1 METERTDYYKLEK
14 LCAEER
20 LSAPVGVDYAV
31 SLHEMNW
38 FRFDGCEPSGKFSES
53 GLMQVEKNVQVYMD
67 KEWHPVI
74 FYTTSYS
81 GPCAP
86 ILQGTLHYHDSP
98 AGRLIDPEKA
108 AQAVKDSVDRGT
120 PTREIA
126 TASRYLMLAAV
137 SICTDSMNAFEH
149 YLDASEGYQREN
161 AEYMVLDGRKAA
173 AQIQSILG
181 VMSELEGLEEHE

>member
-31 SLHEMNW
+31 SLNGMYW
-38 FRFDGCEPSGKFSES
+38 FRFDGCEPSGKFSKS
-53 GLMQVEKNVQVYMD
+53 DLMQVEKNVQVYID
-67 KEWHPVI
+67 KEWHPV
-74 FYTTSYS
+74 FCYTGGYC
-81 GPCAP
+81 GPAHRYKEP
-86 ILQGTLHYHDSP
+86 GVIMTHP

-108 AQAVKDSVDRGT
+108 DQVVKDSVDRGT

-149 YLDASEGYQREN
+149 YLDASEDYQREN

-181 VMSELEGLEEHE
+181 VMSELEGLEEHD

>member
-1 METERTDYYKLEK
+1 MEATKIVITGKPLVDLDSIPDM
-14 LCAEER
+14 LG
-20 LSAPVGVDYAV
+20 GV
-31 SLHEMNW
+31 
-38 FRFDGCEPSGKFSES
+38 
-53 GLMQVEKNVQVYMD
+53 VED
-67 KEWHPVI
+67 AIDRH
-74 FYTTSYS
+74 YT
-81 GPCAP
+81 
-86 ILQGTLHYHDSP
+86 P

-108 AQAVKDSVDRGT
+108 DQVVKDSVDRGT

-149 YLDASEGYQREN
+149 YLDASEDYQRDN

>member
-1 METERTDYYKLEK
+1 MEIFGTPFVCTNGADGSPPLTLMPDPPKD
-14 LCAEER
+14 
-20 LSAPVGVDYAV
+20 VDRNIA
-31 SLHEMNW
+31 
-38 FRFDGCEPSGKFSES
+38 
-53 GLMQVEKNVQVYMD
+53 
-67 KEWHPVI
+67 
-74 FYTTSYS
+74 
-81 GPCAP
+81 
-86 ILQGTLHYHDSP
+86 P

-108 AQAVKDSVDRGT
+108 DQMVKDSVDRGA

-149 YLDASEGYQREN
+149 YLDASEDYQREN

-181 VMSELEGLEEHE
+181 VMSELEGLEEH

>member
-1 METERTDYYKLEK
+1 MEILGTPFVCTNGADGSPPLTLMPDPPKD
-14 LCAEER
+14 
-20 LSAPVGVDYAV
+20 VGRNIA
-31 SLHEMNW
+31 
-38 FRFDGCEPSGKFSES
+38 
-53 GLMQVEKNVQVYMD
+53 
-67 KEWHPVI
+67 
-74 FYTTSYS
+74 
-81 GPCAP
+81 
-86 ILQGTLHYHDSP
+86 P

-149 YLDASEGYQREN
+149 YLHASEDYQREN

-181 VMSELEGLEEHE
+181 VMSELEGMEEHD

>member
-1 METERTDYYKLEK
+1 METTKTVITGKPLVDLDSIPDM
-14 LCAEER
+14 
-20 LSAPVGVDYAV
+20 LSD
-31 SLHEMNW
+31 
-38 FRFDGCEPSGKFSES
+38 
-53 GLMQVEKNVQVYMD
+53 VEND
-67 KEWHPVI
+67 I
-74 FYTTSYS
+74 DRNF
-81 GPCAP
+81 A
-86 ILQGTLHYHDSP
+86 P

-108 AQAVKDSVDRGT
+108 AQAVKDSVDRGA

-149 YLDASEGYQREN
+149 YLHASEAYQREN

-181 VMSELEGLEEHE
+181 VMSELEGLEEH

>member
-1 METERTDYYKLEK
+1 MEILGT
-14 LCAEER
+14 
-20 LSAPVGVDYAV
+20 
-31 SLHEMNW
+31 
-38 FRFDGCEPSGKFSES
+38 
-53 GLMQVEKNVQVYMD
+53 
-67 KEWHPVI
+67 PVI
-74 FYTTSYS
+74 CTYGSDGKT
-81 GPCAP
+81 PLALMP
-86 ILQGTLHYHDSP
+86 DLPEDVDRNIAP

-108 AQAVKDSVDRGT
+108 DQVVKDSVDRGA

-149 YLDASEGYQREN
+149 YLDASEEYQRDN

-181 VMSELEGLEEHE
+181 VMSELEGLEEH

>member
-1 METERTDYYKLEK
+1 METERTDFYEHEK
-14 LCAEER
+14 SCTEER

-31 SLHEMNW
+31 SLHKMYW
-38 FRFDGCEPSGKFSES
+38 FRFNGCKLSGQLATGDLLQGEE
-53 GLMQVEKNVQVYMD
+53 GVQVYLN
-67 KEWHPVI
+67 KEWHPVL

-81 GPCAP
+81 G
-86 ILQGTLHYHDSP
+86 P

-108 AQAVKDSVDRGT
+108 AQVVKDSVDRGT

-149 YLDASEGYQREN
+149 YLDASEDYQRDN

-181 VMSELEGLEEHE
+181 VMSELEGLEEH

>member
-1 METERTDYYKLEK
+1 MDATKIVITGKPLVDLDSIPDM
-14 LCAEER
+14 
-20 LSAPVGVDYAV
+20 LSGV
-31 SLHEMNW
+31 
-38 FRFDGCEPSGKFSES
+38 
-53 GLMQVEKNVQVYMD
+53 VED
-67 KEWHPVI
+67 AI
-74 FYTTSYS
+74 DRSF
-81 GPCAP
+81 A
-86 ILQGTLHYHDSP
+86 P

-108 AQAVKDSVDRGT
+108 DQVVKDSVDRGT

-149 YLDASEGYQREN
+149 YLDASEDYQRDN

-181 VMSELEGLEEHE
+181 VMSELEGLEEH

>member
-1 METERTDYYKLEK
+1 MEELGSPFVYTVNADGSPSLTLMPDPPKD
-14 LCAEER
+14 
-20 LSAPVGVDYAV
+20 VGCNIA
-31 SLHEMNW
+31 
-38 FRFDGCEPSGKFSES
+38 
-53 GLMQVEKNVQVYMD
+53 
-67 KEWHPVI
+67 
-74 FYTTSYS
+74 
-81 GPCAP
+81 
-86 ILQGTLHYHDSP
+86 P

-108 AQAVKDSVDRGT
+108 DQAVKDSVDRGA

-149 YLDASEGYQREN
+149 YLDASEDYQRDN

-181 VMSELEGLEEHE
+181 VMSELEGMEEH

>member
-1 METERTDYYKLEK
+1 MEIFGTPFVCTNGADGSPPLTLMPDPPKD
-14 LCAEER
+14 
-20 LSAPVGVDYAV
+20 VDRNIA
-31 SLHEMNW
+31 
-38 FRFDGCEPSGKFSES
+38 
-53 GLMQVEKNVQVYMD
+53 
-67 KEWHPVI
+67 
-74 FYTTSYS
+74 
-81 GPCAP
+81 
-86 ILQGTLHYHDSP
+86 P

-108 AQAVKDSVDRGT
+108 EQVVKDSVDRGA

-149 YLDASEGYQREN
+149 YLDASEDYQREN

>member
-1 METERTDYYKLEK
+1 MEATKIVITGKPL
-14 LCAEER
+14 
-20 LSAPVGVDYAV
+20 VDLDNIQDMLGDV
-31 SLHEMNW
+31 
-38 FRFDGCEPSGKFSES
+38 
-53 GLMQVEKNVQVYMD
+53 VED
-67 KEWHPVI
+67 AIDRH
-74 FYTTSYS
+74 YT
-81 GPCAP
+81 
-86 ILQGTLHYHDSP
+86 P

-108 AQAVKDSVDRGT
+108 AQVVKDSVDRGA

-149 YLDASEGYQREN
+149 YLDASEEYQRDN

-181 VMSELEGLEEHE
+181 VMSELEGLEEH

>member
-1 METERTDYYKLEK
+1 METTKTVITGKPLVDLDSIPDM
-14 LCAEER
+14 
-20 LSAPVGVDYAV
+20 LSD
-31 SLHEMNW
+31 
-38 FRFDGCEPSGKFSES
+38 
-53 GLMQVEKNVQVYMD
+53 VEND
-67 KEWHPVI
+67 I
-74 FYTTSYS
+74 DRNF
-81 GPCAP
+81 A
-86 ILQGTLHYHDSP
+86 P

-149 YLDASEGYQREN
+149 YLDASEEYQRDN

-181 VMSELEGLEEHE
+181 VMSELEGLEEH